1 MNDKKFE
8 NVRSGKSFWY
18 KEIIFELFF
27 DNCICRFCTGRQKA
41 AKSQVNSTIS
51 YVKTQCSIY
60 AKYNDATETKTLMR
74 VIVNTQQ
81 VNRDIEFCGSE
92 LDVEALKKYAS
103 EQRLTGI
110 IVMDE
115 NGKVEEEC
123 SSDGLN
129 SESLKKYIQKL
140 QCLTLLNIRKRLIR
154 HILILLTVR
163 MST

>member
-1 MNDKKFE
+1 M
-8 NVRSGKSFWY
+8 
-18 KEIIFELFF
+18 
-27 DNCICRFCTGRQKA
+27 
-41 AKSQVNSTIS
+41 
-51 YVKTQCSIY
+51 
-60 AKYNDATETKTLMR
+60 
-74 VIVNTQQ
+74 
-81 VNRDIEFCGSE
+81 
-92 LDVEALKKYAS
+92 EALKKYAS

-129 SESLKKYIQKL
+129 SESLKKYIQKTAVL
-140 QCLTLLNIRKRLIR
+140 DVAKYPKKRLIR

>member
-1 MNDKKFE
+1 
-8 NVRSGKSFWY
+8 
-18 KEIIFELFF
+18 
-27 DNCICRFCTGRQKA
+27 
-41 AKSQVNSTIS
+41 
-51 YVKTQCSIY
+51 
-60 AKYNDATETKTLMR
+60 MR
-74 VIVNTQQ
+74 VIGNTQQ

-92 LDVEALKKYAS
+92 LDAEALKKYAT

-129 SESLKKYIQKL
+129 SEILKKYIQKTAVL
-140 QCLTLLNIRKRLIR
+140 DVAKYPKRLIR
-154 HILILLTVR
+154 HILILRTVR

>member
-1 MNDKKFE
+1 
-8 NVRSGKSFWY
+8 
-18 KEIIFELFF
+18 
-27 DNCICRFCTGRQKA
+27 
-41 AKSQVNSTIS
+41 
-51 YVKTQCSIY
+51 
-60 AKYNDATETKTLMR
+60 MR

-129 SESLKKYIQKL
+129 SESLKNIYKKL
-140 QCLTLLNIRKRLIR
+140 QCLTLQNIRKKTYTAHIDFADGSYVNLASQEELIKQ
-154 HILILLTVR
+154 V
-163 MST
+163 